1 MSKWFGKVGYSLPE
15 TETSP
20 GIWEALLVE
29 HEYYGEITS
38 DKRRHQN
45 SGEINSG
52 VALANVISIIA
63 DPFAYEN
70 CSYIAYVEIMG
81 TKWSVTEIDASQR
94 PRLILT
100 VGGVWNGNTP

>member
-1 MSKWFGKVGYSLPE
+1 MSKWFGKVGYALPPRQ
-15 TETSP
+15 TSP
-20 GIWEALLVE
+20 GIWESEPVE
-29 HEYYGEITS
+29 HEYYGDMTT
-38 DKRRHQN
+38 DRRRRQN
-45 SGEINSG
+45 TGEINDSLN
-52 VALANVISIIA
+52 LANVISIIA

-81 TKWSVTEIDASQR
+81 AKWKVTEIDPSQP